1 MRDLDEAREDLIKI
15 LSEPDEE
22 GEAPRVVRRV
32 ILCKDC
38 RYFEENL
45 WSNLFGSPVI
55 IAHNICCRNFDN
67 KIAVKPDGFCFLAEP
82 LTTPKE

>member
-1 MRDLDEAREDLIKI
+1 MLKE
-15 LSEPDEE
+15 
-22 GEAPRVVRRV
+22 V

-38 RYFEENL
+38 RYFEENQ

-67 KIAVKPDGFCFLAEP
+67 KIAVKPDGYCFLAEP
-82 LTTPKE
+82 LTEKTE